1 MGITG
6 KILIVDDEQDA
17 LENCRRILSRVPYDC
32 LTECDPARALDVIQR
47 ERPGLILT
55 DLRMPDLDGIEV
67 LAAAKRFDP
76 SVQVVLLT
84 AHATVQTAVTS
95 MRYGAFDYITKP
107 FTSADL
113 VSVARRAF
121 GEDGAGPVAAAAG
134 AHKLLETPEQAR
146 SGKRP
151 GLSRVIG
158 VSPAMHSVFNLIEKV
173 APTHSNVLVYGESGT
188 GKELVAR
195 AIHDASL
202 RAERPFI
209 PVDCVSLP
217 DTLLESE
224 LFGHEKGAFT
234 GAHVS
239 KPGLFEVAAGGTV
252 FLDEVSGMSQTLQSR
267 LLRVLQERQM
277 RRVGGIRFL
286 DVDVR
291 VIAASNQDLESACR
305 RGEFRE
311 DLYYRLNVIPIVLPP
326 LRTREGDILL
336 LAQEFLRRFMK
347 QQRLGLAFVPELDSS
362 ATDLLCGYSWP
373 GNVRELQNVIERAAV
388 LADGPVI
395 TSAHLPDR
403 LRECGGEDA
412 ASAEAGSFKHAKQAA
427 VTNFERNFLIEL
439 LKRHDGH
446 MGRAARESGVD
457 RKTIERMVKKHGL
470 RELF

>member
-1 MGITG
+1 MGIAG
-6 KILIVDDEQDA
+6 KVLIVDDEQDA
-17 LENCRRILSRVPYDC
+17 LDNCRRILSRVPYDC
-32 LTECDPARALDVIQR
+32 LTECNPVRALEVIQR

-55 DLRMPDLDGIEV
+55 DLRMPGLDGIEV
-67 LAAAKRFDP
+67 LTAAKRFDP

-107 FTSADL
+107 FASADL
-113 VSVARRAF
+113 VQVARRAF
-121 GEDGAGPVAAAAG
+121 GDQGTGEATSTEVVSDQAGHDHAPIDRRATFA
-134 AHKLLETPEQAR
+134 
-146 SGKRP
+146 
-151 GLSRVIG
+151 RVIG
-158 VSPAMHSVFNLIEKV
+158 ESAAMQSVFDLIEKV

-188 GKELVAR
+188 GKELVAH

-202 RAERPFI
+202 RADRPFI

-239 KPGLFEVAAGGTV
+239 KPGLFEIASGGTV

-277 RRVGGIRFL
+277 RRVGGIRFM

-291 VIAASNQDLESACR
+291 VIAASNQDLEAACR

-311 DLYYRLNVIPIVLPP
+311 DLYYRLNVIPISLPP
-326 LRTREGDILL
+326 LRSRDGDIPL
-336 LAQEFLRRFMK
+336 LAREFLRRFLK
-347 QQRLGLAFVPELDSS
+347 QQRPGTAFTPELSAA
-362 ATDLLCGYSWP
+362 ATDLLCRYPWP

-395 TSAHLPDR
+395 LGEHLPER
-403 LRECGGEDA
+403 LRGLDA
-412 ASAEAGSFKHAKQAA
+412 DDSGSSEAPSFKHAKQMA
-427 VTNFERNFLIEL
+427 VTTFERSFLIDL

-446 MGRAARESGVD
+446 MGHAAREAGVD

-470 RELF
+470 RDLF

>member
-1 MGITG
+1 MGIAG
-6 KILIVDDEQDA
+6 KVLIVDDEQDA
-17 LENCRRILSRVPYDC
+17 LENCRRILSRVPYHC
-32 LTECDPARALDVIQR
+32 LTECDPVRALDVIQR

-55 DLRMPDLDGIEV
+55 DLRMPNLDGIEV
-67 LAAAKRFDP
+67 LTAAKRFDP

-84 AHATVQTAVTS
+84 AHATVETAVTS

-107 FTSADL
+107 FTGTDL
-113 VSVARRAF
+113 VQVARRAF
-121 GEDGAGPVAAAAG
+121 GENGVAPKVDAGIAG
-134 AHKLLETPEQAR
+134 ERGRDQAR
-146 SGKRP
+146 PEKRA
-151 GLSRVIG
+151 GLARVIG
-158 VSPAMHSVFNLIEKV
+158 ESVAMRSVFDLIEKV

-188 GKELVAR
+188 GKELVAH

-202 RAERPFI
+202 RADRPFI

-239 KPGLFEVAAGGTV
+239 KPGLFEIAAGGTV
-252 FLDEVSGMSQTLQSR
+252 FLDEVSGMSHTLQSR
-267 LLRVLQERQM
+267 LLRVLQERQV
-277 RRVGGIRFL
+277 RRVGGIRFV

-291 VIAASNQDLESACR
+291 VIAASNQDLEAACR

-311 DLYYRLNVIPIVLPP
+311 DLYYRLNVIPIALPP
-326 LRTREGDILL
+326 LRSREGDILL
-336 LAQEFLRRFMK
+336 LTREFLRRFMK
-347 QQRLGLAFVPELDSS
+347 QQGPGAPCVPDLDQG
-362 ATDLLCGYSWP
+362 AADLLCRYPWP

-388 LADGPVI
+388 LADGPII
-395 TSAHLPDR
+395 TSTHLPER
-403 LRECGGEDA
+403 LRVNGAHDSACTEA
-412 ASAEAGSFKHAKQAA
+412 ALFKHAKQAA
-427 VTNFERNFLIEL
+427 VTTFERSFLIDL

-446 MGRAARESGVD
+446 MGRAAREAGVD

>member
-17 LENCRRILSRVPYDC
+17 LDNCRRILSRVPYDC
-32 LTECDPARALDVIQR
+32 LTECNPVRALDVIQR

-55 DLRMPDLDGIEV
+55 DLRMPELDGIEV
-67 LAAAKRFDP
+67 LTAAKRFDP

-84 AHATVQTAVTS
+84 AHATLETALTS

-107 FTSADL
+107 FASTDL
-113 VSVARRAF
+113 VQVARRAF
-121 GEDGAGPVAAAAG
+121 GEDGMVSQTSVG
-134 AHKLLETPEQAR
+134 APGNHGGLDQPKP
-146 SGKRP
+146 GKRATFA
-151 GLSRVIG
+151 RVIG
-158 VSPAMHSVFNLIEKV
+158 ESAAMQSVFDLIGKV
-173 APTHSNVLVYGESGT
+173 APTHSNILVYGESGT
-188 GKELVAR
+188 GKELVAH

-202 RAERPFI
+202 RADRPFI

-239 KPGLFEVAAGGTV
+239 KPGLFEIASGGTV

-277 RRVGGIRFL
+277 RRVGGIRFI

-291 VIAASNQDLESACR
+291 VIAASNQDLEEACR

-311 DLYYRLNVIPIVLPP
+311 DLYYRLNVIPIALPP
-326 LRTREGDILL
+326 LRNREGDIPL
-336 LAQEFLRRFMK
+336 LAREFLRRFLK
-347 QQRLGLAFVPELDSS
+347 QQRPGMAFSLELSAS
-362 ATDLLCGYSWP
+362 ATDLLCRYSWP

-388 LADGPVI
+388 LADGPTI
-395 TSAHLPDR
+395 LSSHLPER
-403 LRECGGEDA
+403 LRGIEADDSGSGEA
-412 ASAEAGSFKHAKQAA
+412 ASFKQAKQLA
-427 VTNFERNFLIEL
+427 VTTFERGFLVEL

-446 MGRAARESGVD
+446 MGNAAREAGVD

-470 RELF
+470 RTLC